1 MENKVSVGT
10 IVRTV
15 LLMLALVNQI
25 LTATGHSIIPID
37 DETVTQLITN
47 VATIVTA
54 LIAWWKDNET
64 AEIRKR
70 DDTAAELSL
79 WRYVG
84 NESAEA
90 AIVKTENG
98 NSGVSVV
105 AI

>member
-37 DETVTQLITN
+37 DETITQLITN

-54 LIAWWKDNET
+54 LIAWWKNNSFT
-64 AEIRKR
+64 K
-70 DDTAAELSL
+70 AALAGDATMKLFKEQ
-79 WRYVG
+79 G
-84 NESAEA
+84 
-90 AIVKTENG
+90 I
-98 NSGVSVV
+98 
-105 AI
+105 